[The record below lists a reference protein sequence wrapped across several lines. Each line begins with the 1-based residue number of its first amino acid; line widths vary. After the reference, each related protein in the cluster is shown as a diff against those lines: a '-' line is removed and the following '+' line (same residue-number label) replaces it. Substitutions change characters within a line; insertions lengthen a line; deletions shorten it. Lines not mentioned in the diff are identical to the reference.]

1 MVLLLVR
8 FAIAARADGPGLFTI
23 QQPGRLSLTLFGS
36 GFGSDT
42 YSTTQAG
49 FQLEQ
54 SITHYV
60 AAVGRVTAYQVYQ
73 GEGYN
78 SPFVTEAVGTRRF
91 ERFQGGIDITPVEGV
106 SLVVLG
112 DTT

>member
-1 MVLLLVR
+1 
-8 FAIAARADGPGLFTI
+8 
-23 QQPGRLSLTLFGS
+23 LSLTLFGS

-78 SPFVTEAVGTRRF
+78 SPFVTEAVGALSSASRAESTLPRWRVCRWSF
-91 ERFQGGIDITPVEGV
+91 
-106 SLVVLG
+106 
-112 DTT
+112 